1 MLFATIDT
9 GTTNTRVMVW
19 RDAAVLSEAGRPV
32 GVRDTAI
39 TGSTDALKAGLR
51 DAIAEALSG
60 AGLSGTA
67 EVLFLASGMIT
78 SNVGLCEIPHLPA
91 PAGRSDL
98 ARGMRS
104 AELPD
109 VVDRPIWFIPG
120 VRSHAGPVTLD
131 SVDAMDVMRGEETE
145 TIGVLHAMRVDG
157 PAVLV
162 LPGSHT
168 KFVKVDAEG
177 RITGSVTTISGEL
190 LDVLTRNTLIAG
202 SLAHS
207 FADRILPDALLRGA
221 GYGRE
226 LGLGRSAFLVRLLD
240 LFGDLDI
247 QGRANLLLGAV
258 LSSDVAALRNSR
270 SLALAGDTPV
280 IVGGKAMLRD
290 AFALLLRSDPFFT
303 GAVTTVPDGL
313 PSVSAIG
320 ALEIARARGLIP
332 GGEGRN

>member
-19 RDAAVLSEAGRPV
+19 KDGAVLAEAGRPV

-39 TGSTDALKAGLR
+39 TGSTDALKTGVR

-67 EVLFLASGMIT
+67 DVLFLASGMIT
-78 SNVGLCEIPHLPA
+78 SNVGLCEIPHLLA
-91 PAGRSDL
+91 PAGRAEL
-98 ARGMRS
+98 AQGMRS

-120 VRSHAGPVTLD
+120 IKSHAGPITLD
-131 SVDAMDVMRGEETE
+131 TADTMDIMRGEETE

-162 LPGSHT
+162 LPGSHS
-168 KFVKVDAEG
+168 KFVRVDAEG
-177 RITGSVTTISGEL
+177 RIAGSVTTISGEL
-190 LDVLTRNTLIAG
+190 LDVLTKNTLIAS

-207 FADRILPDALLRGA
+207 FADRIVPDALLRGA
-221 GYGRE
+221 EYGRT
-226 LGLGRSAFLVRLLD
+226 LSLGRSAFLVRLLD
-240 LFGDLDI
+240 LFGDLDV
-247 QGRANLLLGAV
+247 QGRANLILGAV
-258 LSSDVAALRNSR
+258 LASDITALRHSR
-270 SLALAGDTPV
+270 SLGMEPGTAI

-290 AFALLLRSDPFFT
+290 AFALLLRNDPAFT
-303 GAVTTVPDGL
+303 GTITIVPDGL
-313 PSVSAIG
+313 PSVAAVGAI
-320 ALEIARARGLIP
+320 EIARTRGLI
-332 GGEGRN
+332 NL